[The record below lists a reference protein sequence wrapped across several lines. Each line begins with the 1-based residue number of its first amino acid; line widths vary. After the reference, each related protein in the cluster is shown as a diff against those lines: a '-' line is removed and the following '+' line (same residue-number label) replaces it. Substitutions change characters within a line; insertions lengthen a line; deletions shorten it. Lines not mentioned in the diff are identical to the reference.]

1 MTFDLKILANKLKRY
16 REQFQTSVEELSHAT
31 GIPVANLISYE
42 NAEKT
47 PSGDDILILAD
58 YYKCDYKFFISNE
71 KIAPFE
77 QTENLFRLHGNEISK
92 NDRWAIQE
100 FLFLSECEAFLQ
112 ESLGIHPTIIFNF
125 EKKGS
130 IFKRHGEE
138 AAKALRN
145 QLGYSKNEIPLDIFR
160 DFRQMGIHVFRRKLE
175 NSNISGL
182 FVKHPSAGKCI
193 LINYFEDIYR
203 QRFTASHELGH
214 ALLDEDE
221 DFIISYTK
229 WDKKDLKE
237 IRANTFA
244 STYLLPKSFLTSIP
258 NVNTWN
264 SEKAMDWANKL
275 TVSTIALAIALSNY
289 KLIDQKSFHIIK
301 STKVPNESK
310 IDPELPD
317 SLSGKSR
324 IRKKKLLK
332 QGLSSYYVN
341 ICSNAYR
348 QNIITAARM
357 AEMLFIEENKL
368 NGILELFGEKI
379 DYAS

>member
-16 REQFQTSVEELSHAT
+16 RKQFQTSVEELSNFT
-31 GIPVANLISYE
+31 GIPVAKLISYE
-42 NAEKT
+42 NAEQM

-58 YYKCDYKFFISNE
+58 YYKCDYNFFISNE

-112 ESLGIHPTIIFNF
+112 ESLGIRPSIIFNF
-125 EKKGS
+125 EKKGN

-138 AAKALRN
+138 AAKKLRN
-145 QLGYSKNEIPLDIFR
+145 QLGYSGNEIPLDIFR

-182 FVKHPSAGKCI
+182 YVKHPSAGKCI

-229 WDKKDLKE
+229 WDKKNLKE

-244 STYLLPKSFLTSIP
+244 SSYLLPKSFLKSIP
-258 NVNTWN
+258 NVNNWN
-264 SEKAMDWANKL
+264 SKQAIDWANKL
-275 TVSTIALAIALSNY
+275 KVSTIALAIALSNY
-289 KLIDQKSFHIIK
+289 NLIDQKNFQIIQ
-301 STKVPNESK
+301 SAKVPKESK
-310 IDPELPD
+310 IDPELPAG
-317 SLSGKSR
+317 LIGKSR
-324 IRKKKLLK
+324 TRKEKLLK

-341 ICSNAYR
+341 ICLNAYY

-357 AEMLFIEENKL
+357 AEMLFIEGNKL

-379 DYAS
+379 DYGS